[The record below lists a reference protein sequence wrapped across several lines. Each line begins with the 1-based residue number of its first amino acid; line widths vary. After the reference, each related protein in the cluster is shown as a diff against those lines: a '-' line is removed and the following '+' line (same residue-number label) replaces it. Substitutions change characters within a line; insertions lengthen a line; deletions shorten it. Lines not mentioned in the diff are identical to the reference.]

1 LRQAG
6 AEGAALLLAAIW
18 SGFEIPMHSELWRWQ
33 ACDLA
38 QAIRKRQISSREAVM
53 SCLVRLEEVNPR
65 VNAVVDLLADEAL
78 VAADRADHTLA
89 VGETVGPL
97 HGVPVTIKLNVDY
110 AGRATTNG
118 VAAFQDRIAKVD
130 SPPVANWR
138 KAGAIVIGR
147 TNVPP
152 FSARF
157 FTANALYGR
166 TLNPWDPARTPGG
179 SSGGAAAAVATGI
192 GPLAHGNDRA
202 GSVRYPAYA
211 CGVLGLRP
219 TVGRVPTFEASAPEE
234 PTITTQLTHVQA
246 PLARSISDLR
256 LGLLAMAARDARDPW
271 WTPAEVA
278 QGPTTGQV
286 RVAMFAEADGI
297 EVDPAISS
305 TVRHAARWLESA
317 GYRVE
322 EAEPPRFEEAARLFF
337 TLVRTEE
344 KASTTRAI
352 ERWGDE
358 PLRRARASTMAYA
371 AELGFEGYVKA
382 FARRASILREWM
394 LLFERYPLL
403 LMPVSWERPFPVD
416 FDQQGD
422 DAVRRMLTAHH
433 PMLAVSTLGLPG
445 LSIPTGFADG
455 VPIGVQLVAGRFQE
469 ELCLMAGEVIEAQ
482 QSVVTPIDPRG

>member
-1 LRQAG
+1 
-6 AEGAALLLAAIW
+6 
-18 SGFEIPMHSELWRWQ
+18 MHGELWRWQ

-53 SCLVRLEEVNPR
+53 SCLVRLEQVNPR
-65 VNAVVDLLADEAL
+65 VNAVVDLLTEEAL

-89 VGETVGPL
+89 RGETLGPL
-97 HGVPVTIKLNVDY
+97 HGVPVTIKINVDY

-118 VAAFQDRIAKVD
+118 VAAFKDRIAKVD

-138 KAGAIVIGR
+138 NAGAIVIGR

-202 GSVRYPAYA
+202 GSIRYPAYA

-219 TVGRVPTFEASAPEE
+219 TLGRVPTFEASAPEE
-234 PTITTQLTHVQA
+234 PTITTQLTHVQG

-256 LGLLAMAARDARDPW
+256 LGLVAMAARDARDPW
-271 WTPAEVA
+271 WTPAETR
-278 QGPTTGQV
+278 PTTGQV
-286 RVAMFAEADGI
+286 RVAMFAEADGLEI
-297 EVDPAISS
+297 DPAISS
-305 TVRHAARWLESA
+305 TVRQAALWLESA

-322 EAEPPRFEEAARLFF
+322 EAQPPRFEEAARLFF

-344 KASTTRAI
+344 KASTTSAI

-371 AELGFEGYVKA
+371 AELDFEGYVKA

-455 VPIGVQLVAGRFQE
+455 VPIGVQLVAGRYQE

-482 QSVVTPIDPRG
+482 QRVVTPIDPRS